1 MDERQRFLIGKNT
14 LPVHSCEKLIAFAV
28 DLPSLALECWK
39 NSPTSSSAK
48 SKIMRPLSLLS
59 CGEMLWDL
67 FSDGPRFGGAPANFA
82 CHAALH
88 GGLVTMLSAVG
99 DDPRGHEATEILCR
113 FGIDTSLVQTI
124 ATAPTGAVGVSVDAA
139 GKPSFEI
146 HANSAWDQI
155 AWTPA
160 LETRLA
166 DVDAIYFGTL
176 GQRSPISRATIRRA
190 LAVAK
195 SRSVMRVLDVNLRR
209 PFFDAALIR
218 ESVAA
223 ASVLKLSDDELA
235 DVLIACDIAHG
246 PDPTASL
253 RALLVRYHLD
263 LIALTRGAAGAL
275 LVTADEVI
283 DQPGISTV
291 VRDTVGAGDSFTAA
305 LVVGRLRGDPLR
317 TIARGACE
325 TAAAVCTYAGALP
338 ETPKPP
344 PPHVSF

>member
-1 MDERQRFLIGKNT
+1 
-14 LPVHSCEKLIAFAV
+14 
-28 DLPSLALECWK
+28 
-39 NSPTSSSAK
+39 
-48 SKIMRPLSLLS
+48 MRPLSLLS

-99 DDPRGHEATEILCR
+99 DDPRGHEATEILRR
-113 FGIDTSLVQTI
+113 FGIDTSLIQTI

-195 SRSVMRVLDVNLRR
+195 SRGLPRMLDVNLRR

-253 RALLVRYHLD
+253 RALRVRYHLD
-263 LIALTRGAAGAL
+263 LIALPRGAAGAL

-305 LVVGRLRGDPLR
+305 LVVGRLRGDPLL
-317 TIARGACE
+317 TIARVACE